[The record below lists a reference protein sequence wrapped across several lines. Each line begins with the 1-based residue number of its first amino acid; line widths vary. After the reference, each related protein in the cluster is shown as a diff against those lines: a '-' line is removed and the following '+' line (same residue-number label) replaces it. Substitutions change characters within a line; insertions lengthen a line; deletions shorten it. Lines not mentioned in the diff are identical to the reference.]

1 MEELRTQGLRRISSE
16 KTSEKKDLGVQEKQ
30 AQILAEL
37 LAIREALDIPPQS
50 PLPTRPPTRPP
61 TLIATPRPSSYRAA
75 AGCGNSSCETD
86 ETNKS
91 CPNDCVG
98 AQLDTT
104 SAGQSMA
111 SSAESIKFAIMAKRA
126 VAIKSLSF
134 YTSTSARNSEVT
146 VKTLEGQ
153 YSQGIFS
160 DWTTDEWKTVFHG
173 PVFTRRYDSE
183 GAQLTNVE
191 FDQDV
196 VVPTGKIQSFEV
208 HTASSHIMV
217 QLGEQEGMLAGQD
230 TALEVRVGE
239 SGAQSPAAFRGII
252 TYDGLDSSNT
262 GGRAKS
268 AKAKAAKL
276 EKDDAVLD
284 TVTNTLSSQ
293 ADNDEGEEEAVA
305 SDLILQVDV
314 TSLDDKMGALEENV
328 QSIKADAKATNDK
341 MEALEED
348 VQSIMSMMT
357 HIVKLLEASGDVKEE
372 AEDGTTN

>member
-1 MEELRTQGLRRISSE
+1 MDELHTVEVIELDIQ
-16 KTSEKKDLGVQEKQ
+16 QKQ

-239 SGAQSPAAFRGII
+239 SGAQSSAAFRGII
-252 TYDGLDSSNT
+252 TYDGLDDSSKNT

-284 TVTNTLSSQ
+284 YGTNTLSLQ
-293 ADNDEGEEEAVA
+293 VDNDEGEEEAAA
-305 SDLILQVDV
+305 SDLVQVDV
-314 TSLDDKMGALEENV
+314 MSLDDKVGALDDKVGALDDKVGALDE
-328 QSIKADAKATNDK
+328 K

-348 VQSIMSMMT
+348 VQSIKSMMT

>member
-1 MEELRTQGLRRISSE
+1 MEELHHAEEI
-16 KTSEKKDLGVQEKQ
+16 DLDIQHKQ

-37 LAIREALDIPPQS
+37 QAIREALDIPPQS
-50 PLPTRPPTRPP
+50 PIPTRPPTRPP
-61 TLIATPRPSSYRAA
+61 TVVITTPRPSSYQAA
-75 AGCGNSSCETD
+75 DGCGNGSCEMD

-104 SAGQSMA
+104 SYDQSMA

-239 SGAQSPAAFRGII
+239 SGAQSSAAFRGII
-252 TYDGLDSSNT
+252 TYDGLDDSSNT

-293 ADNDEGEEEAVA
+293 ADNDEGEEEAVE

-348 VQSIMSMMT
+348 VQSIKSMMT
-357 HIVKLLEASGDVKEE
+357 HIVKLLEASGDVEEE